1 VELPARDEEEPAL
14 NQDVVDPLTSVVPEA
29 IATRG
34 TRPQGRPRGARA
46 DRPLGK
52 RGTDLL
58 AGVPLFSSLSGR
70 HLRRLAEHA
79 DVVSFREGEAVV
91 KEGRA
96 GGTFY
101 VVLEGEA
108 KVVRRG
114 RTLGLLGPGEF
125 FGEISLLD
133 GGPRTADVVASTP
146 LVAIRIFKEAFDRM
160 LLEERGVAAKILEV
174 VARRL
179 RDSERSIH
187 S

>member
-1 VELPARDEEEPAL
+1 VEEEPAL
-14 NQDVVDPLTSVVPEA
+14 NQDVIDPLTSVVPEA
-29 IATRG
+29 IATGG
-34 TRPQGRPRGARA
+34 TRPHGRPRGARA
-46 DRPLGK
+46 DRPLGR

-58 AGVPLFSSLSGR
+58 AGVPLFSRLSGR

-160 LLEERGVAAKILEV
+160 LLEERGVAAKILAV

-179 RDSERSIH
+179 RDSERTIH